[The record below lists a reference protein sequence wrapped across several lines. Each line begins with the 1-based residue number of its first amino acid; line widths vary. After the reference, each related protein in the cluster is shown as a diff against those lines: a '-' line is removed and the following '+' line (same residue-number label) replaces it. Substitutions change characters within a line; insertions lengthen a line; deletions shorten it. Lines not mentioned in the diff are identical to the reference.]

1 MARAGGACRMRVKGN
16 PRPSPS
22 ASAPAGDLE
31 LYASDSIILLLPAPP
46 ARPYR
51 VSFLIARS
59 QIEAI
64 FLVPAARQHRS
75 S

>member
-1 MARAGGACRMRVKGN
+1 LSST
-16 PRPSPS
+16 PPTPSS
-22 ASAPAGDLE
+22 
-31 LYASDSIILLLPAPP
+31 SDSIILLLPAPP

-59 QIEAI
+59 RIEAN
-64 FLVPAARQHRS
+64 LPAARQHRS

>member
-1 MARAGGACRMRVKGN
+1 MRVKGN

-22 ASAPAGDLE
+22 ASSAPAGDLE
-31 LYASDSIILLLPAPP
+31 LYTPPTPSSSDSIILLLPAPP

-59 QIEAI
+59 RIEAI